1 MGKYLLYIVVMFV
14 PFFTNGQEYLIGLG
28 GNPVIKSFLNEK
40 PEAQMGFKTIILE
53 YEPLELPFS
62 DDFSS
67 NYIYPDTN
75 KWVDNE
81 AFINHT
87 FGIYPVNIGVATLD
101 VIDADGNVYQE
112 ASPFPFIADRLT
124 SYPLRLDNFTPA
136 DSLYLSFYY
145 QPQGRGTYPADEDS
159 LVVDFGLYNGDTI
172 FSHMDSVLVYGYE
185 YMGPG
190 DSITANSTIES
201 PNNSN
206 VIFVLQSTF
215 YYSDSLVIPS
225 DSVLILDT
233 EWVNVWGAPGD
244 SIEIFLE
251 EKGSFFEQVMIPI
264 TDTTW
269 FKEDFQFRFMNF
281 GTVSEINSWKSNTD
295 QWHVD
300 QVYLNAGR
308 NINDIYKREIRF
320 SELPG
325 SFIKEYSSMPF
336 WQYASGTHNWD
347 GDSIRVFVNNSDSI
361 AHTAFYKYYVYDEDG
376 NIDEAF
382 LDYYDGYSNLVEP
395 LKQQSVFSHEPFTT
409 APIVYWYEE
418 GNFDSTS
425 FTINHVV
432 YDEDMI
438 TIGDTVVFD
447 EYFGNY
453 FAYDDGT
460 AEVGYGLTPGGAKLA
475 YKFTLDD
482 PDTIRGV
489 QMFFNKTHANANDR
503 IFDICVWDNNNGQP
517 GNLLY
522 VFENQ
527 RPIFTNGLNEFGEYL
542 FPDTNILRVSA
553 GDFFVGWDQATNKS
567 LNIGF
572 DRNTNSSDKIFYNV
586 DGNWVNSSFDG
597 SLMMRLVV
605 GKNLLPPEEPNEKVA
620 VISKLQVNP
629 NPPLSNGN
637 IEIVLPSGLDPDYH
651 KYLYV
656 RIFDIYGRRVFSA
669 PYLEAKT
676 VNVSWLTNGIYIVN
690 ILDEAYSRTYSTKL
704 LIQN

>member
-1 MGKYLLYIVVMFV
+1 MGKYLLYIVVLFI

-28 GNPVIKSFLNEK
+28 GNPVIKNFLKDN
-40 PEAQMGFKTIILE
+40 PETQLGFKSDTLE
-53 YEPLELPFS
+53 YEALELPFS

-67 NYIYPDTN
+67 IYIYPDTN
-75 KWVDNE
+75 IWVDNE

-87 FGIYPVNIGVATLD
+87 FGVYPPNIGVVTLD
-101 VIDADGNVYQE
+101 VIDANGNVYQE
-112 ASPFPFIADRLT
+112 ASPFSFIADRLT

-145 QPQGRGTYPADEDS
+145 QPQGRGTYPADYDS
-159 LVVDFGLYNGDTI
+159 LVVDFGLYSGDTI
-172 FSHMDSVLVYGYE
+172 FSHMDSILVYGYE
-185 YMGPG
+185 YMGPE
-190 DSITANSTIES
+190 DTLLPNSTIES
-201 PNNSN
+201 PCNLN
-206 VIFVLQSTF
+206 VIYVLQDTF
-215 YYSDSLVIPS
+215 FLYDSLIVPC

-244 SIEIFLE
+244 SLETFLE
-251 EKGSFFEQVMIPI
+251 DKGSFFEQVMIPI

-308 NINDIYKREIRF
+308 NINDLYEREVRF
-320 SELPG
+320 SEVPG
-325 SFIKEYSSMPF
+325 SFIRDYSSMPY
-336 WQYASGTHNWD
+336 WQYYTGDYNWQ
-347 GDSIRVFVNNSDSI
+347 GDSIIVNINNRDSVS
-361 AHTAFYKYYVYDEDG
+361 HTYYYRYYVQDETGDTLG
-376 NIDEAF
+376 AF
-382 LDYYDGYSNLVEP
+382 TEKYEGYSNVIAP
-395 LKQQSVFSHEPFTT
+395 LRDQNIFSYEPFTN
-409 APIVYWYEE
+409 PKVVYFYEE
-418 GNFDSTS
+418 ANFEKADFRIS
-425 FTINHVV
+425 HVV
-432 YDEDMI
+432 YDEELAN
-438 TIGDTVVFD
+438 IGDTIIFN
-447 EYFGNY
+447 EYFRNY
-453 FAYDDGT
+453 FSYDDGT

-475 YKFTLDD
+475 YKFTLEH

-503 IFDICVWDNNNGQP
+503 IFDICIWDNNNGEP
-517 GNLLY
+517 GNLIY
-522 VFENQ
+522 EYKNQ
-527 RPIFTNGLNEFGEYL
+527 RPIFTDGLNEFGEYL

-553 GDFFVGWDQATNKS
+553 GDIFIGWDQATNKN

-572 DRNTNSSDKIFYNV
+572 DRNTNSREKIFYNV
-586 DGNWVNSSFDG
+586 DGTWVGSSFDG

-605 GKNLLPPEEPNEKVA
+605 GKNLLPPDEPDEKAAIV
-620 VISKLQVNP
+620 LELEVNP
-629 NPPLSNGN
+629 NPPYADGN
-637 IEIVLPSGLDPDYH
+637 IKIVLPSGLNPDYH

-669 PYLEAKT
+669 PYLDAKT